1 MPPALAIPT
10 PPAEPAVA
18 PEAPRAGAVP
28 WGRWLAVSVVAIV
41 AAHLLDAWA
50 WRMLRDPRVYERD
63 WGRLLRILG
72 YLPTWGIVALALWQ
86 GGADRARGASR
97 ARLVLLA
104 PLLGGVVAEVGK
116 LLARRLRP
124 DPELFGYA
132 FRAFADGPWS
142 NRGMGLPSSH
152 MLVAF
157 AGASALAVLFPRL
170 RWLWYALAAGC
181 GLTRVLAVG
190 HFLSDV
196 VVAGCL
202 GGGVA
207 RGVAQWVHH
216 RDASRGA
223 REGTA

>member
-1 MPPALAIPT
+1 MSSALAVPT
-10 PPAEPAVA
+10 TPAHAGVA
-18 PEAPRAGAVP
+18 SLVPRGAVP
-28 WGRWLAVSVVAIV
+28 WGRWLAVSAVAV
-41 AAHLLDAWA
+41 LAAHLLDEWA
-50 WRMLRDPRVYERD
+50 WRALRDPRVYERD

-86 GGADRARGASR
+86 GGTDRVRGAQR

-104 PLLGGVVAEVGK
+104 PLLGGVVAEVAK
-116 LLARRLRP
+116 LLLRRLRP

-196 VVAGCL
+196 VVAGCV
-202 GGGVA
+202 GWGVA
-207 RGVAQWVHH
+207 RWM
-216 RDASRGA
+216 ASRGA
-223 REGTA
+223 DGAGERVP

>member
-1 MPPALAIPT
+1 MVAAPPGRA
-10 PPAEPAVA
+10 
-18 PEAPRAGAVP
+18 AGAAR
-28 WGRWLAVSVVAIV
+28 WGRWLVLSLAVVAV
-41 AAHLLDAWA
+41 AHLLDPWA
-50 WRMLRDPRVYERD
+50 WRVLRDARVYERD

-86 GGADRARGASR
+86 GGEDRVAGARR

-104 PLLGGVVAEVGK
+104 PLVGGLVAEVGK
-116 LLARRLRP
+116 LLVRRLRP

-132 FRAFADGPWS
+132 FRAFAEGPWS

-196 VVAGCL
+196 VVAACL
-202 GGGVA
+202 GWGVA
-207 RGVAQWVHH
+207 RGVAHW
-216 RDASRGA
+216 DASRSAG
-223 REGTA
+223 EGPA